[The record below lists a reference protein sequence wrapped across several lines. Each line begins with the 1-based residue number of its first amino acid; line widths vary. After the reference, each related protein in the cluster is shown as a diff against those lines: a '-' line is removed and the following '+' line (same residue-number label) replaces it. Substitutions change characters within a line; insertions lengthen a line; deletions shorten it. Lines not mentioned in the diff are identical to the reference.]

1 MTVLS
6 FQWLLARPRLL
17 SRPRLLAWPR
27 RSAAVIRSLSPK
39 RAPAPPGRR
48 TYADSFFADP
58 NAVEDDSRRMRPQAI
73 WK

>member
-17 SRPRLLAWPR
+17 ARPGRP
-27 RSAAVIRSLSPK
+27 AAVIRSLSPK
-39 RAPAPPGRR
+39 RAPAPPRR
-48 TYADSFFADP
+48 RPYADSFFADP
-58 NAVEDDSRRMRPQAI
+58 NAVEDDYRRMRPQAI

>member
-6 FQWLLARPRLL
+6 FQWLLARPR
-17 SRPRLLAWPR
+17 
-27 RSAAVIRSLSPK
+27 RSAAGLRFPNPK
-39 RAPAPPGRR
+39 RAPAPPKRR

-58 NAVEDDSRRMRPQAI
+58 NAVEDDYRRMRPQAI